1 MEISEIDHLRGGG
14 EGYHALV
21 KAIAFGKMVEGTEHM
36 LTKLEQ
42 PIKKVASQYIIL
54 NSKNGTITH
63 FLGFIP

>member
-1 MEISEIDHLRGGG
+1 MEISEIDNLRGGG

-21 KAIAFGKMVEGTEHM
+21 KAIAFGKMVGGTEHM

-42 PIKKVASQYIIL
+42 PIKKVASQYVVP